1 MNEVIIKE
9 KYVLKYIRDMLY
21 ACSYAIKNIDDNA
34 YQYHHNTAYEYAPS
48 IIEHGILSMMEL
60 NSLGI
65 RSYSKEYLNFIDD
78 IESHVNGKDG
88 ISLSVTG
95 LTDLYKNEDEFDPC
109 QSNIVD
115 FLVDENIK
123 TVRNTIH
130 YGNEFISRDKITSD
144 KIVSAD
150 IRIINYINN
159 LSKKDGKFI
168 FSAINKYNQ
177 IIMMSK
183 EILRHNRNIQMREMS
198 EGVNRKIDVK
208 KMSEM
213 PRLLM
218 IK

>member
-1 MNEVIIKE
+1 MNEIIIKE
-9 KYVLKYIRDMLY
+9 KYILEYIRNMLY

-48 IIEHGILSMMEL
+48 IIKYGILSIEEL

-65 RSYSKEYLNFIDD
+65 RSYSKEYLKFIDD

-95 LTDLYKNEDEFDPC
+95 LTDLYKDEDEFDPC

-123 TVRNTIH
+123 TVRNTTH
-130 YGNEFISRDKITSD
+130 YGNEFISENKISSD

-159 LSKKDGKFI
+159 LGEKDGKAI
-168 FSAINKYNQ
+168 FSVINKYNQ

-183 EILRHNRNIQMREMS
+183 EILRHNRDMQMREMS
-198 EGVNRKIDVK
+198 EGVNRKIDVE

>member
-21 ACSYAIKNIDDNA
+21 ACSYAIKNKGDKT

-48 IIEHGILSMMEL
+48 IIKYGILSIEEL

-65 RSYSKEYLNFIDD
+65 RSYSKEYLKFIDD

-95 LTDLYKNEDEFDPC
+95 LTDLYKDEDEFDPC

-123 TVRNTIH
+123 TVRNTTH
-130 YGNEFISRDKITSD
+130 YGNEFISRNKISSD

-159 LSKKDGKFI
+159 LSEKDGKAI
-168 FSAINKYNQ
+168 FSVINKYNQ

-183 EILRHNRNIQMREMS
+183 EILTHNRNIQMREMS
-198 EGVNRKIDVK
+198 EGVNRKIDVE

>member
-9 KYVLKYIRDMLY
+9 KYILEYIRNMLY

-48 IIEHGILSMMEL
+48 IIKYGILSIEEL

-65 RSYSKEYLNFIDD
+65 RSYSKDYLKFIDD

-95 LTDLYKNEDEFDPC
+95 LTDLYKDEDEFDPC
-109 QSNIVD
+109 QSDIVD

-123 TVRNTIH
+123 TVRNTTH
-130 YGNEFISRDKITSD
+130 YGNEFISENKISND
-144 KIVSAD
+144 RIISAD

-159 LSKKDGKFI
+159 LSEKDGKAI
-168 FSAINKYNQ
+168 FSVINKYNQ

-183 EILRHNRNIQMREMS
+183 EILRHNRNMQMREMS
-198 EGVNRKIDVK
+198 EGVNRKIDVE

>member
-9 KYVLKYIRDMLY
+9 KYILEYIRNMLY
-21 ACSYAIKNIDDNA
+21 ACSCAIKNIDDNA

-48 IIEHGILSMMEL
+48 IIKYGILSIEEL

-65 RSYSKEYLNFIDD
+65 RSYSKDYLKFIDD

-95 LTDLYKNEDEFDPC
+95 LTDLYKDEDEYDPC

-123 TVRNTIH
+123 TVRNTTH
-130 YGNEFISRDKITSD
+130 YGNEFISENKISND
-144 KIVSAD
+144 RIISAD

-159 LSKKDGKFI
+159 LGEKDGKAI
-168 FSAINKYNQ
+168 FSVINKYNQ

-183 EILRHNRNIQMREMS
+183 EILRHNRDMQMREMS
-198 EGVNRKIDVK
+198 EGVNRKIDVE

>member
-9 KYVLKYIRDMLY
+9 KYILEYIRNMLY

-48 IIEHGILSMMEL
+48 IIKYGILSIEEL

-65 RSYSKEYLNFIDD
+65 RSYSKDYLKFIDD

-95 LTDLYKNEDEFDPC
+95 LTDLYKDEDEYDPC

-123 TVRNTIH
+123 TVRNTTH
-130 YGNEFISRDKITSD
+130 YGNEFISENKISND
-144 KIVSAD
+144 RIIAAD

-159 LSKKDGKFI
+159 LGEKDSKAI
-168 FSAINKYNQ
+168 FSVINKYNQ

-183 EILRHNRNIQMREMS
+183 EILKYNRNMQMREMS
-198 EGVNRKIDVK
+198 DGVNRKIDVE

>member
-1 MNEVIIKE
+1 MNEIIIKE
-9 KYVLKYIRDMLY
+9 KYILEYIRNMLY

-48 IIEHGILSMMEL
+48 IIKYGILSIEEL

-65 RSYSKEYLNFIDD
+65 RSYSKEYLKFIDD

-95 LTDLYKNEDEFDPC
+95 LTDLYKDEDEYDPC

-123 TVRNTIH
+123 TVRNTTH
-130 YGNEFISRDKITSD
+130 YGNEFISENKISND
-144 KIVSAD
+144 RIVSAD

-159 LSKKDGKFI
+159 LSEKDGKAI
-168 FSAINKYNQ
+168 FSVINKYNQ

-183 EILRHNRNIQMREMS
+183 EILRHNRDMQMREMS
-198 EGVNRKIDVK
+198 EGVNRKIDVE

>member
-9 KYVLKYIRDMLY
+9 KYILEYIRNMLY

-48 IIEHGILSMMEL
+48 IIKYGILSIEEL

-65 RSYSKEYLNFIDD
+65 RSYSKDYLKFIDD

-95 LTDLYKNEDEFDPC
+95 LTDLYKDEDEFDPC

-123 TVRNTIH
+123 TVRNTTH
-130 YGNEFISRDKITSD
+130 YGNEFISENKISSD

-159 LSKKDGKFI
+159 LSEKDGKAI
-168 FSAINKYNQ
+168 FSVINKYNQ

-183 EILRHNRNIQMREMS
+183 EILRHNRDMQMREMS
-198 EGVNRKIDVK
+198 EGVNRKIDVE

>member
-1 MNEVIIKE
+1 MNEIIIKE
-9 KYVLKYIRDMLY
+9 KYILEYIRNMLY
-21 ACSYAIKNIDDNA
+21 SCSYAIKNIDDNA

-48 IIEHGILSMMEL
+48 IIKYGILSIEEL

-65 RSYSKEYLNFIDD
+65 RSYSKEYLKFIDD

-95 LTDLYKNEDEFDPC
+95 LTDLYKDEDEYDPC

-123 TVRNTIH
+123 TVRNTTH
-130 YGNEFISRDKITSD
+130 YGNEFISENKISND
-144 KIVSAD
+144 RIISAD

-159 LSKKDGKFI
+159 LSEKDGKAI
-168 FSAINKYNQ
+168 FSVINKYNQ

-183 EILRHNRNIQMREMS
+183 EILRHNRDMQMREMS
-198 EGVNRKIDVK
+198 EGVNRKIDVE

>member
-9 KYVLKYIRDMLY
+9 KCVLKYIRDMLY

-65 RSYSKEYLNFIDD
+65 RSYSKEYLKFIDD

-159 LSKKDGKFI
+159 LSKKDGEFI

>member
-1 MNEVIIKE
+1 MNEIIIKE
-9 KYVLKYIRDMLY
+9 KYILEYIRNMLY
-21 ACSYAIKNIDDNA
+21 SCSYAIKNIDDNA

-48 IIEHGILSMMEL
+48 IIKYGILSIEEL

-65 RSYSKEYLNFIDD
+65 RSYSKDYLKFIDD

-95 LTDLYKNEDEFDPC
+95 LTDLYKDEDEFDPC

-123 TVRNTIH
+123 TVRNTTH
-130 YGNEFISRDKITSD
+130 YGNEFISENKISSD

-159 LSKKDGKFI
+159 LSEKDGKAI
-168 FSAINKYNQ
+168 FSVINKYNQ

-183 EILRHNRNIQMREMS
+183 EILRHNRDMQMREMS
-198 EGVNRKIDVK
+198 EGVNRKIDVE
-208 KMSEM
+208 KMSKM

>member
-9 KYVLKYIRDMLY
+9 KYILEYIRNMLY

-48 IIEHGILSMMEL
+48 IIKYGILSIEEL

-65 RSYSKEYLNFIDD
+65 RSYSKEYLKFIDD

-95 LTDLYKNEDEFDPC
+95 LTDLYKDEDEFDPC
-109 QSNIVD
+109 QSDIVD

-123 TVRNTIH
+123 TVRNTTH
-130 YGNEFISRDKITSD
+130 YGNEFISENKISND
-144 KIVSAD
+144 RIISAD

-159 LSKKDGKFI
+159 LSEKDGKAI
-168 FSAINKYNQ
+168 FSVINKYNQ

-183 EILRHNRNIQMREMS
+183 EILRHNRNMQMREMS
-198 EGVNRKIDVK
+198 EGVNRKIDVE

>member
-9 KYVLKYIRDMLY
+9 KYILEYIRNMLY

-48 IIEHGILSMMEL
+48 IIKYGILSIEEL

-65 RSYSKEYLNFIDD
+65 RSYSKDYLKFIDD

-95 LTDLYKNEDEFDPC
+95 LTDLYKDEDEFDPC

-123 TVRNTIH
+123 TVRNTTH
-130 YGNEFISRDKITSD
+130 YGNEFISENKISSD

-159 LSKKDGKFI
+159 LSEKDGKAI
-168 FSAINKYNQ
+168 FSVINKYNQ

-183 EILRHNRNIQMREMS
+183 EILRHNRNMQMREMS
-198 EGVNRKIDVK
+198 EGVNRKIDVE

>member
-9 KYVLKYIRDMLY
+9 KCVLKYIRDMLY

-130 YGNEFISRDKITSD
+130 YGNEFISRNKITSD

-159 LSKKDGKFI
+159 LSKKDGEFI

>member
-9 KYVLKYIRDMLY
+9 KYILEYIRNMLY

-48 IIEHGILSMMEL
+48 IIKYGILSIEEL

-65 RSYSKEYLNFIDD
+65 RSYSKEYLKFIDD

-95 LTDLYKNEDEFDPC
+95 LTDLYKDEDEFDPC

-123 TVRNTIH
+123 TVRNTTH
-130 YGNEFISRDKITSD
+130 YGNEFISENKISSD

-159 LSKKDGKFI
+159 LSEKDGKAI
-168 FSAINKYNQ
+168 FSVINKYNQ

-183 EILRHNRNIQMREMS
+183 EILRHNRNMQMREMS
-198 EGVNRKIDVK
+198 EGVNRKIDVE

>member
-1 MNEVIIKE
+1 MNEIIIKE
-9 KYVLKYIRDMLY
+9 KYILEYIRNMLY
-21 ACSYAIKNIDDNA
+21 SCSYAIKNIDDNA

-48 IIEHGILSMMEL
+48 IIKYGILSIEEL

-65 RSYSKEYLNFIDD
+65 RSYSKDYLKFIDD

-95 LTDLYKNEDEFDPC
+95 LTDLYKDEDEYDPC

-123 TVRNTIH
+123 TVRNTTH
-130 YGNEFISRDKITSD
+130 YGNEFISENKISND
-144 KIVSAD
+144 RIISAD

-159 LSKKDGKFI
+159 LGEKDGKAI
-168 FSAINKYNQ
+168 FSVINKYNQ

-183 EILRHNRNIQMREMS
+183 EILRHNRDMQMREMS
-198 EGVNRKIDVK
+198 EGVNRKIDVE

>member
-9 KYVLKYIRDMLY
+9 KYILEYIRNMLY
-21 ACSYAIKNIDDNA
+21 ACSYAIKNIDGNV

-48 IIEHGILSMMEL
+48 IIKYGILSIEEL

-65 RSYSKEYLNFIDD
+65 RSYSKEYLKFIDD

-95 LTDLYKNEDEFDPC
+95 LTDLYKDEDEFDPC

-123 TVRNTIH
+123 TVRNTTH
-130 YGNEFISRDKITSD
+130 YGNEFISENKISSD

-159 LSKKDGKFI
+159 LSEKDGKAI
-168 FSAINKYNQ
+168 FSVINKYNQ

-183 EILRHNRNIQMREMS
+183 EILRHNRDMQMREMS
-198 EGVNRKIDVK
+198 EGVNRKIDVE

>member
-9 KYVLKYIRDMLY
+9 KCVLKYIRDMLY

-159 LSKKDGKFI
+159 LSKKDGEFI

-183 EILRHNRNIQMREMS
+183 EIFRHNRNIQMREMS

>member
-1 MNEVIIKE
+1 MNEIIIKE
-9 KYVLKYIRDMLY
+9 KYILEYIRNMLY

-48 IIEHGILSMMEL
+48 IIKYGILSIEEL

-65 RSYSKEYLNFIDD
+65 RSYSKDYLKFIDD

-95 LTDLYKNEDEFDPC
+95 LTDLYKDEDEFDPC

-130 YGNEFISRDKITSD
+130 YGNEFISENKISND
-144 KIVSAD
+144 RIISAD

-159 LSKKDGKFI
+159 LGEKDGKAI
-168 FSAINKYNQ
+168 FSVINKYNQ

-183 EILRHNRNIQMREMS
+183 EILRHNRDMQMREMS
-198 EGVNRKIDVK
+198 EGVNRKIDVE

>member
-1 MNEVIIKE
+1 MNEIIIKE
-9 KYVLKYIRDMLY
+9 KYILEYIRNMLY

-48 IIEHGILSMMEL
+48 IIKYGILSIEEL

-65 RSYSKEYLNFIDD
+65 RSYSKDYLKFIDD

-95 LTDLYKNEDEFDPC
+95 LTDLYKDEDEYDPC

-123 TVRNTIH
+123 TVRNTTH
-130 YGNEFISRDKITSD
+130 YGNEFISRNKITSD
-144 KIVSAD
+144 KILAAD

-159 LSKKDGKFI
+159 LSEKEGKVI
-168 FSAINKYNQ
+168 FSVINRYNQ

-198 EGVNRKIDVK
+198 EGVNRKIDVE

>member
-9 KYVLKYIRDMLY
+9 KYILEYIRNMLY

-34 YQYHHNTAYEYAPS
+34 YQYHHNTAYEYASS
-48 IIEHGILSMMEL
+48 IIKYGILSIEEL

-65 RSYSKEYLNFIDD
+65 RSYSKDYLKFIDD

-95 LTDLYKNEDEFDPC
+95 LTDLYKDEDEFDPC

-123 TVRNTIH
+123 TVRNTTH
-130 YGNEFISRDKITSD
+130 YGNEFISENKISSD

-159 LSKKDGKFI
+159 LSEKDGKAI
-168 FSAINKYNQ
+168 FSVINKYNQ

-183 EILRHNRNIQMREMS
+183 EILRHNRDMQMREMS
-198 EGVNRKIDVK
+198 EGVNRKIDVE
-208 KMSEM
+208 KMSKM

>member
-1 MNEVIIKE
+1 MNEIIIKE
-9 KYVLKYIRDMLY
+9 KYILEYIRNMLY

-48 IIEHGILSMMEL
+48 IIKYGILSIEEL

-65 RSYSKEYLNFIDD
+65 RSYSKDYLKFIDD

-95 LTDLYKNEDEFDPC
+95 LTDLYKDEDEYDPC

-123 TVRNTIH
+123 TVRNTTH
-130 YGNEFISRDKITSD
+130 YGNEFISENKISSD

-159 LSKKDGKFI
+159 LSEKDGKAI
-168 FSAINKYNQ
+168 FSVINKYNQ

-183 EILRHNRNIQMREMS
+183 EILRHNRDMQMREMS
-198 EGVNRKIDVK
+198 EGVNRKIDVE